1 MQRHF
6 HDELQILR
14 ETILKMA
21 AAVEASIA
29 KAIDAL
35 TERDNKLAD
44 EVLVADDHINELEIL
59 IEEQCLRLLALQQP
73 MAIDLRFLTSAL
85 KINNDL
91 ERMGD
96 HAVNIS
102 EIAKILNEQE
112 QLKPLIDIPHM
123 AEIAQS
129 MLKDSLDSFV
139 NGDVE
144 KARGVCIRDDDVDH
158 LNDQLFREL
167 LTYMMEDASNISRAL
182 DLILISRNLERIA
195 DLSTN
200 IAEEVIFIYNAR
212 TIKHHLFE
220 KNWEDIRTRL

>member
-59 IEEQCLRLLALQQP
+59 IEEQCLKLLALQQP

-144 KARGVCIRDDDVDH
+144 KARSVCIRDDDVDH

-182 DLILISRNLERIA
+182 NLILISRNLERIA